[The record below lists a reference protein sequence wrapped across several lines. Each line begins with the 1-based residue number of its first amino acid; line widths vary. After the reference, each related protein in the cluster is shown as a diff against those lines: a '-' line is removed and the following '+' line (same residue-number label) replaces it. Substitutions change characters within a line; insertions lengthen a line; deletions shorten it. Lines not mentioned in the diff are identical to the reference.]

1 MGRGLDEGS
10 SVTGGRGLDVGRSV
24 VGGRGLDVGRSVVGG
39 MESAQRGGMDG
50 VVDPRTIVAPR
61 VVGSDRQLVS
71 KKVSSKVVNFSCPI
85 TFFITGFAK
94 VSAISHIVSIVAFL
108 DVCGDSK
115 LYHGGSSGSPRKRE
129 NPLASQCETGSR

>member
-24 VGGRGLDVGRSVVGG
+24 VGG
-39 MESAQRGGMDG
+39 MESAHQREGTDG
-50 VVDPRTIVAPR
+50 VVEPRTIVAPR

-71 KKVSSKVVNFSCPI
+71 KKVSSKVDNYSCPI

-94 VSAISHIVSIVAFL
+94 VSAISDIISIIACL
-108 DVCGDSK
+108 DVSGDST
-115 LYHGGSSGSPRKRE
+115 LYHGGSSGASRE
-129 NPLASQCETGSR
+129 GEDLMAAKCKTGSR

>member
-1 MGRGLDEGS
+1 MGRGLDVGS
-10 SVTGGRGLDVGRSV
+10 SVTGGRGLDVGNS
-24 VGGRGLDVGRSVVGG
+24 VGG
-39 MESAQRGGMDG
+39 MESARREETDT
-50 VVDPRTIVAPR
+50 VVEPRTSEAPR
-61 VVGSDRQLVS
+61 VVSGDRQLVS
-71 KKVSSKVVNFSCPI
+71 KKVSFKVDNFSCPI